1 MITTMMITAKIKDL
15 MTTAGTSAD
24 VASDNSMALC

>member
-1 MITTMMITAKIKDL
+1 MINTMMITAK
-15 MTTAGTSAD
+15 MTTTGQHVD

>member
-1 MITTMMITAKIKDL
+1 MIITMMITAKMKITGHL
-15 MTTAGTSAD
+15 VD